1 MSVRM
6 NLGMDDMNLRGKDRP
21 SMGGGSSR
29 FLSAFNE
36 GFDEAGATWED
47 FYNKTTENNTALM
60 EGDINVGQRVL
71 RSTGDTVGL
80 IGGLF
85 GDVLGVAGDLVAA
98 DEFGVEA
105 AYQKYIE
112 KPLQEAIMSAS
123 STDVG
128 KKVVKFAKENDE
140 LMTDL
145 GAISNVALLSPVGKI
160 ANSTVRNMPTQVEG
174 FYSGDPLK
182 MVAGLALAGASGAKN
197 ALLSSFNP
205 KALAFQNKTGLTK
218 GTVEQAKKAEALVK
232 RRLQLEK
239 NLKNATSE
247 YKGAGSYRYSIGEAR
262 KELEAFDAKHKGFGS
277 YTEGALAYA
286 YLYGKQVGEEPSEFL
301 RENFENLNVLG
312 AEIGPSAQQ
321 FNNLVF
327 NKPRLQATATPENPE
342 LSLKNQDYLQ
352 NRLYTTW
359 EIPDNQ
365 RSKTAIVVKDPDKQ
379 HSMTDQARM
388 QRSDGTSQFFTNFK
402 DTGIDLKTA
411 SPQEVVRAAEG
422 RTLTNIEKDLI
433 RRVNADEKL
442 TQKQRNASVDAIR
455 KLKSEPK
462 LVWHPEQELFIVQ
475 DSFKAG
481 AKELGGVNR
490 ITTMDRN
497 GNVNVIVS
505 DRHDMLGF
513 DPIDGKPLLTIFPP
527 MQYNIYKGRGKD
539 VYETKESQLA
549 ARRRLGSELGE
560 SFNTV
565 KPSYTQ
571 TGKIKQGSSKRLG
584 GEIVGEYSPIGAEPP
599 AFPKDPI
606 YGSRAGVARRINQ
619 RIIQES
625 ENYKPTLSELAAQT
639 PRAALNTGLMAN
651 YRLRTGELAAGGNPV
666 SLTEE
671 EQ

>member
-1 MSVRM
+1 MA
-6 NLGMDDMNLRGKDRP
+6 DMNLRGKDR
-21 SMGGGSSR
+21 SSTGGGASR
-29 FLSAFNE
+29 FLSVLGE
-36 GFDEAGATWED
+36 GADEVGATWED
-47 FYNKTTENNTALM
+47 FYNRTTENNASLM

-71 RSTGDTVGL
+71 RSTGDVIGL
-80 IGGLF
+80 AGGLF
-85 GDVLGVAGDLVAA
+85 GNVLGVAGDLVTP

-105 AYQKYIE
+105 AYQKNIE
-112 KPLQEAIMSAS
+112 KPLQEAIIAAAD
-123 STDVG
+123 TDIG

-140 LMTDL
+140 FVTDL
-145 GAISNVALLSPVGKI
+145 GAISNVALLTPVAKI
-160 ANSTVRNMPTQVEG
+160 ANSTFRNTPTQVEG

-182 MVAGLALAGASGAKN
+182 MIAGLGLAVASGAKN
-197 ALLSSFNP
+197 ALKTSFNP
-205 KALAFQNKTGLTK
+205 KALDFQDKTGLTK

-327 NKPRLQATATPENPE
+327 NKPRQQATATPENPE

-352 NRLYTTW
+352 NRIYSTW

-422 RTLTNIEKDLI
+422 RTLTSIEKDLI

-455 KLKSEPK
+455 KLQSEPK
-462 LVWHPEQELFIVQ
+462 LVWHPEQELFTVQ

-539 VYETKESQLA
+539 VYETKESQLD

-571 TGKIKQGSSKRLG
+571 AGKIKQGSSKRLG

-619 RIIQES
+619 RIAQEADNFS
-625 ENYKPTLSELAAQT
+625 PTAGQLAGQI
-639 PRAALNTGLMAN
+639 PRVATNAALAGNYGLQGVGM
-651 YRLRTGELAAGGNPV
+651 LSGQPQ
-666 SLTEE
+666 E

>member
-1 MSVRM
+1 MASI
-6 NLGMDDMNLRGKDRP
+6 NLRAKDKP
-21 SMGGGSSR
+21 SNDPSR
-29 FLSAFNE
+29 FLAALQE
-36 GFDEAGATWED
+36 GYDEVGNTFQEYAD
-47 FYNKTTENNTALM
+47 KTMENNQLLM
-60 EGDINVGQRVL
+60 DDLNQGPVL
-71 RSTGDTVGL
+71 NRPLAAATRLATSTGDV
-80 IGGLF
+80 IGLF
-85 GDVLGVAGDLVAA
+85 CGLAGNVLGVAGDLAVP

-112 KPLQEAIMSAS
+112 KPLQEGIMAAAD
-123 STDVG
+123 TEIGRAVI
-128 KKVVKFAKENDE
+128 KAAEENPRAAKVA
-140 LMTDL
+140 
-145 GAISNVALLSPVGKI
+145 GAFGNILSVTPIAKI
-160 ANSTVRNMPTQVEG
+160 ANGIARNMPTEVRG
-174 FYSGDPLK
+174 FYSGNPLI
-182 MVAGLALAGASGAKN
+182 MAAGVLEAAAYGAKDSL
-197 ALLSSFNP
+197 ASAFNP
-205 KALAFQNKTGLTK
+205 KALALQSETGITK
-218 GTVEQAKKAEALVK
+218 GLVRQAKKAEALVA
-232 RRLQLEK
+232 RRTALASK
-239 NLKNATSE
+239 VD
-247 YKGAGSYRYSIGEAR
+247 AGDSRAIT
-262 KELEAFDAKHKGFGS
+262 ELEAFDAKHKGYGS
-277 YTEGALAYA
+277 MTEGGLAYN
-286 YLYGKQVGEEPSEFL
+286 YLFRKQMGEDIPEFIQK
-301 RENFENLNVLG
+301 NFENLNVL
-312 AEIGPSAQQ
+312 ESDMGPSRQR
-321 FNNLVF
+321 FNSMVF
-327 NKPRLQATATPENPE
+327 EAPRTMATKAPENPAM
-342 LSLKNQDYLQ
+342 SPKNQEYLQ
-352 NRLYTTW
+352 DRIYNTW
-359 EIPDNQ
+359 GIKDGQ
-365 RSKTAIVVKDPDKQ
+365 RNNTAIIVKDPDKQ

-462 LVWHPEQELFIVQ
+462 LVWHPEQELFTVQ

-505 DRHDMLGF
+505 DRHDMMGF

-539 VYETKESQLA
+539 VYETKESQLD

-571 TGKIKQGSSKRLG
+571 AGKIKQGSSKRLG

-606 YGSRAGVARRINQ
+606 YGSRAGVARRVNQ

-651 YRLRTGELAAGGNPV
+651 YRLRAGELAAGGNPV
-666 SLTEE
+666 PLEEE